1 MTKRI
6 FATAIAAAVIATSL
20 PTAGAANALT
30 IVPTRTKGQAVY
42 VGSTRV
48 YPTGYNIN
56 DNNYFK
62 LRDVGKLAGFGVD
75 WNEDTRTVEISTTRT
90 APELTGITDTAVTG
104 ATAKPTDQRIT
115 VDGQEVSMTAYKI
128 KGNNYV
134 KLRDIGKTINFGVSF
149 NMATKAVSIDPNG
162 TYVEE
167 VKPTPST
174 PTAAAITKWNST
186 MDEFNEEM
194 IQNHS
199 DKDKLLAIAAKYGP
213 TITGKANATTADV
226 ISALESMTGAPVDA
240 ISFDDKPVSLYWAK
254 QLRKA
259 NGETVKDDTSV
270 SDNQISTGATV
281 TDAMLRQWEQE
292 MIVRINEERAKVG
305 APALVQDEMCMSFAQ
320 FWAKHLATVKFEHSE
335 WDDMYA
341 WVKGVDVKDVL
352 EPDGSFFMTEEMGK
366 EIERIS
372 GGENITGAGRLT
384 GIGYDPMTIAMNNFM
399 ASEGHRNTLLNTDY
413 SHVGI
418 GFAVSDDGQIYCSQ
432 TFSH

>member
-6 FATAIAAAVIATSL
+6 FVTAIAAAVIAASL
-20 PTAGAANALT
+20 PTAGATNALT
-30 IVPTRTKGQAVY
+30 AVPTSAKGQAVY

-115 VDGQEVSMTAYKI
+115 VDGKEVSMTAYKI

-149 NMATKAVSIDPNG
+149 NMATKTVSIDPNG

-199 DKDKLLAIAAKYGP
+199 DKDKLLAIAAKYGT

-259 NGETVKDDTSV
+259 NGENIVEVDPNFV
-270 SDNQISTGATV
+270 PV
-281 TDAMLRQWEQE
+281 TDAMLRQWENE
-292 MIVRINEERAKVG
+292 MIDSINAERAKAG
-305 APALVQDEMCMSFAQ
+305 LSALAKDDNVMKRAQAWAQHLTIEFRHSTWSEVEEFAN
-320 FWAKHLATVKFEHSE
+320 SI
-335 WDDMYA
+335 
-341 WVKGVDVKDVL
+341 GVDAN
-352 EPDGSFFMTEEMGK
+352 S
-366 EIERIS
+366 IS
-372 GGENITGAGRLT
+372 GGENIVGGCFVED
-384 GIGYDPMTIAMNNFM
+384 DPVKTDMEKFM
-399 ASEGHRNTLLNTDY
+399 ASAGHRATILDKDFTK
-413 SHVGI
+413 VGV
-418 GFAVSDDGQIYCSQ
+418 GFAVAADGRNIFCTQN
-432 TFSH
+432 FA

>member
-6 FATAIAAAVIATSL
+6 FVTAIAAAVIAASL
-20 PTAGAANALT
+20 PTAGATNALT
-30 IVPTRTKGQAVY
+30 AVPTSAKGQAVY

-90 APELTGITDTAVTG
+90 APELTGIADTAVTG
-104 ATAKPTDQRIT
+104 ATAKPTDQHIT
-115 VDGQEVSMTAYKI
+115 VDGKEVSMTAYKI

-134 KLRDIGKTINFGVSF
+134 KLRDIGKTINFGASF

-174 PTAAAITKWNST
+174 PSAAAITKWNST

-259 NGETVKDDTSV
+259 NGENIVEVDPDFV
-270 SDNQISTGATV
+270 PV
-281 TDAMLRQWEQE
+281 TDAMLRQWENE
-292 MIVRINEERAKVG
+292 MIDSINAERAKAG
-305 APALVQDEMCMSFAQ
+305 LSALAKDDNVMKRAQAWAQHLTIEFRHSTWSEVEEFAN
-320 FWAKHLATVKFEHSE
+320 SI
-335 WDDMYA
+335 
-341 WVKGVDVKDVL
+341 GVDAN
-352 EPDGSFFMTEEMGK
+352 S
-366 EIERIS
+366 IS
-372 GGENITGAGRLT
+372 GGENIVGGCFVED
-384 GIGYDPMTIAMNNFM
+384 DPVKTDMEKFM
-399 ASEGHRNTLLNTDY
+399 ASAGHRATILDKDFTR
-413 SHVGI
+413 VGV
-418 GFAVSDDGQIYCSQ
+418 GFAVAADGRNIFCTQN
-432 TFSH
+432 FA

>member
-6 FATAIAAAVIATSL
+6 FATAIAAAVIAAAL

-30 IVPTRTKGQAVY
+30 AVPTRTKGQAVY

-149 NMATKAVSIDPNG
+149 NMATKAVSIDPND

-259 NGETVKDDTSV
+259 NGENIVEVDPDFV
-270 SDNQISTGATV
+270 PV
-281 TDAMLRQWEQE
+281 TDAMLRQWENE
-292 MIVRINEERAKVG
+292 MIDSINAERAKAG
-305 APALVQDEMCMSFAQ
+305 LSALAKDDNVMKRAQAWAQHLTIEFRHSTWSEVEEFAN
-320 FWAKHLATVKFEHSE
+320 SI
-335 WDDMYA
+335 
-341 WVKGVDVKDVL
+341 GVDAN
-352 EPDGSFFMTEEMGK
+352 S
-366 EIERIS
+366 IS
-372 GGENITGAGRLT
+372 GGENIVGGCFVEDNPVKT
-384 GIGYDPMTIAMNNFM
+384 DMEKFM
-399 ASEGHRNTLLNTDY
+399 ASAGHRATILDKDFTR
-413 SHVGI
+413 VGV
-418 GFAVSDDGQIYCSQ
+418 GFAVAADGRNIFCTQN
-432 TFSH
+432 FA

>member
-30 IVPTRTKGQAVY
+30 AVPTRTKGQAVY

-259 NGETVKDDTSV
+259 NGENIVEVDPDFV
-270 SDNQISTGATV
+270 PV
-281 TDAMLRQWEQE
+281 TDAMLRQWENE
-292 MIVRINEERAKVG
+292 MIDSINAERAKAG
-305 APALVQDEMCMSFAQ
+305 LSALAKDDNVMKRAQAWAQHLTIEFRHSTWSEVEEFAN
-320 FWAKHLATVKFEHSE
+320 SI
-335 WDDMYA
+335 
-341 WVKGVDVKDVL
+341 GVDAN
-352 EPDGSFFMTEEMGK
+352 S
-366 EIERIS
+366 IS
-372 GGENITGAGRLT
+372 GGENIVGGCFVED
-384 GIGYDPMTIAMNNFM
+384 DPVKTDMEKFM
-399 ASEGHRNTLLNTDY
+399 ASAGHRAPILDKDFTR
-413 SHVGI
+413 VGV
-418 GFAVSDDGQIYCSQ
+418 GFAVAADGRNIFCTQN
-432 TFSH
+432 FA

>member
-6 FATAIAAAVIATSL
+6 FVTAIAAAVIAASL
-20 PTAGAANALT
+20 PTAGATNALT
-30 IVPTRTKGQAVY
+30 AVPTSAKGQAVY

-90 APELTGITDTAVTG
+90 APELTGIADTAVTG

-115 VDGQEVSMTAYKI
+115 VDGKEVSMTAYKI

-167 VKPTPST
+167 VKPTPPST

-259 NGETVKDDTSV
+259 NGENIVEVDPNFV
-270 SDNQISTGATV
+270 PV
-281 TDAMLRQWEQE
+281 TDAMLRQWENE
-292 MIVRINEERAKVG
+292 MIDSINAERAKAG
-305 APALVQDEMCMSFAQ
+305 LSALAKDDNVMKRAQAWAQHLTIEFRHSTWSEVEEFAN
-320 FWAKHLATVKFEHSE
+320 SI
-335 WDDMYA
+335 
-341 WVKGVDVKDVL
+341 GVDAN
-352 EPDGSFFMTEEMGK
+352 S
-366 EIERIS
+366 IS
-372 GGENITGAGRLT
+372 GGENIVGGCFVED
-384 GIGYDPMTIAMNNFM
+384 DPVKTDMEKFM
-399 ASEGHRNTLLNTDY
+399 ASAGHRATILDKDFTK
-413 SHVGI
+413 VGV
-418 GFAVSDDGQIYCSQ
+418 GFAVAADGRNIFCTQN
-432 TFSH
+432 FA

>member
-30 IVPTRTKGQAVY
+30 AVPTRTKGQAVY

-90 APELTGITDTAVTG
+90 APELAGIADTAVTG

-115 VDGQEVSMTAYKI
+115 VDGKEVSMTAYKI

-167 VKPTPST
+167 VKPTTPST

-240 ISFDDKPVSLYWAK
+240 ISFDNKPVSLYWAK

-259 NGETVKDDTSV
+259 NGETVKEDTSV
-270 SDNQISTGATV
+270 SDNQTSTGATV

-305 APALVQDEMCMSFAQ
+305 APALVQDNDLMWSAQ
-320 FWAKHLATVKFEHSE
+320 FWAQHLTTEWRHAVYGEIKELADAQGIPVKSN
-335 WDDMYA
+335 
-341 WVKGVDVKDVL
+341 
-352 EPDGSFFMTEEMGK
+352 
-366 EIERIS
+366 IEDLIN
-372 GGENITGAGRLT
+372 GENITGAGRLT

-413 SHVGI
+413 TRVGI
-418 GFAVSDDGQIYCSQ
+418 GFAVSADGQIYCCQ
-432 TFSH
+432 HFGR

>member
-6 FATAIAAAVIATSL
+6 FVTAIAAAVIAASL
-20 PTAGAANALT
+20 PTAGATNALT
-30 IVPTRTKGQAVY
+30 AVPTSAKGQAVY

-115 VDGQEVSMTAYKI
+115 VDGKEVSMTAYKI
-128 KGNNYV
+128 KCNNYV

-174 PTAAAITKWNST
+174 PSAAAITKWNST

-199 DKDKLLAIAAKYGP
+199 DKDKLLAIAAKYGT

-259 NGETVKDDTSV
+259 NGENIVEVDPNFV
-270 SDNQISTGATV
+270 PV
-281 TDAMLRQWEQE
+281 TDAMLRQWENE
-292 MIVRINEERAKVG
+292 MIDSINAERAKAG
-305 APALVQDEMCMSFAQ
+305 LSALAKDDNVMKRAQAWAQHLTIEFRHSTWSEVEEFAN
-320 FWAKHLATVKFEHSE
+320 SI
-335 WDDMYA
+335 
-341 WVKGVDVKDVL
+341 GVDAN
-352 EPDGSFFMTEEMGK
+352 S
-366 EIERIS
+366 IS
-372 GGENITGAGRLT
+372 GGENIVGGCFVED
-384 GIGYDPMTIAMNNFM
+384 DPVKTDMEKFM
-399 ASEGHRNTLLNTDY
+399 ASAGHRATILDKDFTK
-413 SHVGI
+413 VGV
-418 GFAVSDDGQIYCSQ
+418 GFAVAADGRNIFCTQN
-432 TFSH
+432 FA

>member
-6 FATAIAAAVIATSL
+6 FVTAIAAAVIAASL
-20 PTAGAANALT
+20 PTAGATNALT
-30 IVPTRTKGQAVY
+30 AVPTSAKGQAVY

-115 VDGQEVSMTAYKI
+115 VDGKEVSMTAYKI

-174 PTAAAITKWNST
+174 PSAAAITKWNST

-199 DKDKLLAIAAKYGP
+199 DKDKLLAIAAKYGT

-259 NGETVKDDTSV
+259 NGENIVEVDPNFV
-270 SDNQISTGATV
+270 PV
-281 TDAMLRQWEQE
+281 TDAMLRQWENE
-292 MIVRINEERAKVG
+292 MIDSINAERAKAG
-305 APALVQDEMCMSFAQ
+305 LSALAKDDNVMKCAQAWAQHLTIEFRHSTWSEVEEFAN
-320 FWAKHLATVKFEHSE
+320 SI
-335 WDDMYA
+335 
-341 WVKGVDVKDVL
+341 GVDAN
-352 EPDGSFFMTEEMGK
+352 S
-366 EIERIS
+366 IS
-372 GGENITGAGRLT
+372 GGENIVGGCFVED
-384 GIGYDPMTIAMNNFM
+384 DPVKTDMEKFM
-399 ASEGHRNTLLNTDY
+399 ASAGHRATILDKDFTK
-413 SHVGI
+413 VGV
-418 GFAVSDDGQIYCSQ
+418 GFAVAADGRNIFCTQN
-432 TFSH
+432 FA

>member
-115 VDGQEVSMTAYKI
+115 VDGKEVSMTAYKI

-259 NGETVKDDTSV
+259 NGENIVEVDPNFV
-270 SDNQISTGATV
+270 PV
-281 TDAMLRQWEQE
+281 TDAMLRQWENE
-292 MIVRINEERAKVG
+292 MIDSINAERAKAG
-305 APALVQDEMCMSFAQ
+305 LSALAKDDNVMKRAQAWAQHLTIEFRHSTWSEVEEFAN
-320 FWAKHLATVKFEHSE
+320 SI
-335 WDDMYA
+335 
-341 WVKGVDVKDVL
+341 GVDAN
-352 EPDGSFFMTEEMGK
+352 S
-366 EIERIS
+366 IS
-372 GGENITGAGRLT
+372 GGENIVGGCFVED
-384 GIGYDPMTIAMNNFM
+384 DPVKTDMEKFM
-399 ASEGHRNTLLNTDY
+399 ASAGHRATILDKDFTK
-413 SHVGI
+413 VGV
-418 GFAVSDDGQIYCSQ
+418 GFAVAADGRNIFCTQN
-432 TFSH
+432 FA

>member
-115 VDGQEVSMTAYKI
+115 VDGKEVSMTAYKI

-259 NGETVKDDTSV
+259 NGENIVEVDPDFV
-270 SDNQISTGATV
+270 PV
-281 TDAMLRQWEQE
+281 TDAMLRQWENE
-292 MIVRINEERAKVG
+292 MIDSINAERAKAG
-305 APALVQDEMCMSFAQ
+305 LSALAKDDNVMKRAQAWAQHLTIEFRHSTWSEVEEFAN
-320 FWAKHLATVKFEHSE
+320 SI
-335 WDDMYA
+335 
-341 WVKGVDVKDVL
+341 GVDAN
-352 EPDGSFFMTEEMGK
+352 S
-366 EIERIS
+366 IS
-372 GGENITGAGRLT
+372 GGENIVGGCFVED
-384 GIGYDPMTIAMNNFM
+384 DPVKTDMEKFM
-399 ASEGHRNTLLNTDY
+399 ASAGHRATILDKDFTRV
-413 SHVGI
+413 SV
-418 GFAVSDDGQIYCSQ
+418 GFAVAADGRNIFCTQN
-432 TFSH
+432 FA

>member
-30 IVPTRTKGQAVY
+30 AVPTRTKGQAVY

-90 APELTGITDTAVTG
+90 APELTEITDTAVTG
-104 ATAKPTDQRIT
+104 VTAKPTDQRIT

-240 ISFDDKPVSLYWAK
+240 ISFDNKPVSLYWAK

-259 NGETVKDDTSV
+259 NGENIVEVDPDFV
-270 SDNQISTGATV
+270 PV
-281 TDAMLRQWEQE
+281 TDAMLRQWENE
-292 MIVRINEERAKVG
+292 MIDSINAERAKAG
-305 APALVQDEMCMSFAQ
+305 LSALAKDDNVMKRAQAWAQHLTIEFRHSTWSEVEEFAN
-320 FWAKHLATVKFEHSE
+320 SI
-335 WDDMYA
+335 
-341 WVKGVDVKDVL
+341 GVDAN
-352 EPDGSFFMTEEMGK
+352 S
-366 EIERIS
+366 IS
-372 GGENITGAGRLT
+372 GGENIVGGCFVED
-384 GIGYDPMTIAMNNFM
+384 DPVKTDMEKFM
-399 ASEGHRNTLLNTDY
+399 ASAGHRATILDKDFTR
-413 SHVGI
+413 VGV
-418 GFAVSDDGQIYCSQ
+418 GFAVAADGRNIFCTQN
-432 TFSH
+432 FA

>member
-1 MTKRI
+1 MKKTI
-6 FATAIAAAVIATSL
+6 VTAICAAALTVSSL
-20 PTAGAANALT
+20 PAAGAVPATVTAT
-30 IVPTRTKGQAVY
+30 PTRDLGQAVY

-75 WNEDTRTVEISTTRT
+75 WNEDTRTVEINTTRT

-115 VDGQEVSMTAYKI
+115 VDGKEVSMTAYKI

-226 ISALESMTGAPVDA
+226 ISALKSMTGAPVDA

-259 NGETVKDDTSV
+259 NGENIVEVDPDFV
-270 SDNQISTGATV
+270 PV
-281 TDAMLRQWEQE
+281 TDAMLRP
-292 MIVRINEERAKVG
+292 VG
-305 APALVQDEMCMSFAQ
+305 
-320 FWAKHLATVKFEHSE
+320 K
-335 WDDMYA
+335 
-341 WVKGVDVKDVL
+341 
-352 EPDGSFFMTEEMGK
+352 
-366 EIERIS
+366 
-372 GGENITGAGRLT
+372 
-384 GIGYDPMTIAMNNFM
+384 
-399 ASEGHRNTLLNTDY
+399 RND
-413 SHVGI
+413 
-418 GFAVSDDGQIYCSQ
+418 
-432 TFSH
+432 

>member
-115 VDGQEVSMTAYKI
+115 VDGKEVSMTAYKI

-174 PTAAAITKWNST
+174 PSAAAITKWNST

-259 NGETVKDDTSV
+259 NGENIVEVDPNFV
-270 SDNQISTGATV
+270 PV
-281 TDAMLRQWEQE
+281 TDAMLRQWENE
-292 MIVRINEERAKVG
+292 MIDSINAERAKAG
-305 APALVQDEMCMSFAQ
+305 LSALAKDDNVMKRAQAWAQHLTIEFRHSTWSEVEEFAN
-320 FWAKHLATVKFEHSE
+320 SI
-335 WDDMYA
+335 
-341 WVKGVDVKDVL
+341 GVDAN
-352 EPDGSFFMTEEMGK
+352 S
-366 EIERIS
+366 IS
-372 GGENITGAGRLT
+372 GGENIVGGCFVED
-384 GIGYDPMTIAMNNFM
+384 DPVKTDMEKFM
-399 ASEGHRNTLLNTDY
+399 ASAGHRATILDKDFTK
-413 SHVGI
+413 VGV
-418 GFAVSDDGQIYCSQ
+418 GFAVAADGRNIFCTQN
-432 TFSH
+432 FA

>member
-30 IVPTRTKGQAVY
+30 VVPTSAKGQAVY

-90 APELTGITDTAVTG
+90 APELTGIADTAVTG
-104 ATAKPTDQRIT
+104 ATAKPTDQHIT
-115 VDGQEVSMTAYKI
+115 VDGKEVSMTAYKI

-174 PTAAAITKWNST
+174 PSAAAITKWNST

-199 DKDKLLAIAAKYGP
+199 DKAKLLAIAAKYGT
-213 TITGKANATTADV
+213 TITGKTNATTADV

-240 ISFDDKPVSLYWAK
+240 ISFDNKPVSLYWAK

-259 NGETVKDDTSV
+259 NGEAVKEDTSV
-270 SDNQISTGATV
+270 SDNQTSAGATV
-281 TDAMLRQWEQE
+281 TDAMINGWKQE
-292 MIVRINEERAKVG
+292 MIRLVNEERTKAGVQT
-305 APALVQDEMCMSFAQ
+305 LVADDNLMQWSQYWSERVTSDWRHSTWEEEAEYAQ
-320 FWAKHLATVKFEHSE
+320 KMGIAH
-335 WDDMYA
+335 
-341 WVKGVDVKDVL
+341 DV
-352 EPDGSFFMTEEMGK
+352 
-366 EIERIS
+366 IA
-372 GGENITGAGRLT
+372 GGENLAQEYNHPSSEVAKVLVSSL
-384 GIGYDPMTIAMNNFM
+384 MN
-399 ASEGHRNTLLNTDY
+399 SEGHKRTLLIPEYTRIG
-413 SHVGI
+413 VGI
-418 GFAVSDDGQIYCSQ
+418 AVGSDGTVYAC
-432 TFSH
+432 HNYAE

>member
-6 FATAIAAAVIATSL
+6 FATAIAAAVITTSL

-30 IVPTRTKGQAVY
+30 AVPTRTKGQAVY

-90 APELTGITDTAVTG
+90 APELTGIADTAVTG

-115 VDGQEVSMTAYKI
+115 VDGKEVSMTAYKI

-167 VKPTPST
+167 VKPTTPST

-270 SDNQISTGATV
+270 SDNQTSTGATV

-305 APALVQDEMCMSFAQ
+305 APALVQDKNLMQWAQ
-320 FWAKHLATVKFEHSE
+320 YWAKHLTTEFRHSV
-335 WDDMYA
+335 WSDNTAYAKLVGISADDI
-341 WVKGVDVKDVL
+341 D
-352 EPDGSFFMTEEMGK
+352 SQ
-366 EIERIS
+366 
-372 GGENITGAGRLT
+372 ENIASGCPVTKNPVKTDMDA
-384 GIGYDPMTIAMNNFM
+384 FM
-399 ASEGHRNTLLNTDY
+399 ASAGHRATLLDPEWTR
-413 SHVGI
+413 VGV
-418 GFAVSDDGQIYCSQ
+418 GFARSADGYSVHCAQE
-432 TFSH
+432 FMK

>member
-6 FATAIAAAVIATSL
+6 FVTAIAAAVIAASL
-20 PTAGAANALT
+20 PTAGATNALT
-30 IVPTRTKGQAVY
+30 AVPTSAKGQAVY

-56 DNNYFK
+56 DNNYFT

-115 VDGQEVSMTAYKI
+115 VDGKEVSMTAYKI

-174 PTAAAITKWNST
+174 PSAAAITKWNST

-199 DKDKLLAIAAKYGP
+199 DKDKLLAIAAKYGT

-259 NGETVKDDTSV
+259 NGENIVEVDPNFV
-270 SDNQISTGATV
+270 PV
-281 TDAMLRQWEQE
+281 TDAMLRQWENE
-292 MIVRINEERAKVG
+292 MIDSINAERAKAG
-305 APALVQDEMCMSFAQ
+305 LSALAKDDNVMKRAQAWAQHLTIEFRHSTWSEVEEFAN
-320 FWAKHLATVKFEHSE
+320 SI
-335 WDDMYA
+335 
-341 WVKGVDVKDVL
+341 GVDAN
-352 EPDGSFFMTEEMGK
+352 S
-366 EIERIS
+366 IS
-372 GGENITGAGRLT
+372 GGENIVGGCFVED
-384 GIGYDPMTIAMNNFM
+384 DPVKTDMEKFM
-399 ASEGHRNTLLNTDY
+399 ASAGHRATILDKDFTK
-413 SHVGI
+413 VGV
-418 GFAVSDDGQIYCSQ
+418 GFAVAADGRNIFCTQN
-432 TFSH
+432 FA

>member
-115 VDGQEVSMTAYKI
+115 ADGKEVSMTAYKI

-259 NGETVKDDTSV
+259 NGENIVEVDPDFV
-270 SDNQISTGATV
+270 PV
-281 TDAMLRQWEQE
+281 TDAMLRQWENE
-292 MIVRINEERAKVG
+292 MIDSINAERAKAG
-305 APALVQDEMCMSFAQ
+305 LSALAKDDNVMKRAQAWAQHLTIEFRHSTWSEVEEFAN
-320 FWAKHLATVKFEHSE
+320 SI
-335 WDDMYA
+335 
-341 WVKGVDVKDVL
+341 GVDAN
-352 EPDGSFFMTEEMGK
+352 S
-366 EIERIS
+366 IS
-372 GGENITGAGRLT
+372 GGENIVGGCFVED
-384 GIGYDPMTIAMNNFM
+384 DPVKTDMEKFM
-399 ASEGHRNTLLNTDY
+399 ASAGHRATILDKDFTR
-413 SHVGI
+413 VGV
-418 GFAVSDDGQIYCSQ
+418 GFAVAADGRNIFCTQN
-432 TFSH
+432 FA

>member
-6 FATAIAAAVIATSL
+6 FVTAIAAAVIAASL
-20 PTAGAANALT
+20 PTAGATNALT
-30 IVPTRTKGQAVY
+30 AVPTSAKGQAVY

-115 VDGQEVSMTAYKI
+115 VDGKEVSMTAYKI

-174 PTAAAITKWNST
+174 PSAAAITKWNST

-199 DKDKLLAIAAKYGP
+199 DKDKLLAIAAKYGT

-259 NGETVKDDTSV
+259 NGENIVEVDPNFV
-270 SDNQISTGATV
+270 PV
-281 TDAMLRQWEQE
+281 TDAMLRQWENE
-292 MIVRINEERAKVG
+292 MIDSINAERAKAG
-305 APALVQDEMCMSFAQ
+305 LSALAKDDNVMKRAQAWAQHLTIEFRHSTWSEVEEFAN
-320 FWAKHLATVKFEHSE
+320 SI
-335 WDDMYA
+335 
-341 WVKGVDVKDVL
+341 GVDAN
-352 EPDGSFFMTEEMGK
+352 S
-366 EIERIS
+366 IS
-372 GGENITGAGRLT
+372 GGENIVGGCFVED
-384 GIGYDPMTIAMNNFM
+384 DPVKTDMEKFM
-399 ASEGHRNTLLNTDY
+399 ASAGHRATILDKDFTK
-413 SHVGI
+413 VGV
-418 GFAVSDDGQIYCSQ
+418 GFAVAADGRI
-432 TFSH
+432 FSVHKTSRNII

>member
-6 FATAIAAAVIATSL
+6 FATAIAAAVIAAAL

-30 IVPTRTKGQAVY
+30 AVPTRTKGQAVY

-149 NMATKAVSIDPNG
+149 NMATKAVSIDPND

-259 NGETVKDDTSV
+259 NGENIVEVDPDFV
-270 SDNQISTGATV
+270 PV
-281 TDAMLRQWEQE
+281 TDAMLRQWENE
-292 MIVRINEERAKVG
+292 MIDSINAERAKAG
-305 APALVQDEMCMSFAQ
+305 LSALAKDDNVMKRAQAWAQHLTIEFRHSTWSEVEEFAN
-320 FWAKHLATVKFEHSE
+320 SI
-335 WDDMYA
+335 
-341 WVKGVDVKDVL
+341 GVDAN
-352 EPDGSFFMTEEMGK
+352 S
-366 EIERIS
+366 IS
-372 GGENITGAGRLT
+372 GGENIVGGCFVED
-384 GIGYDPMTIAMNNFM
+384 DPVKTDMEKFM
-399 ASEGHRNTLLNTDY
+399 ASAGHRATILDKDFTR
-413 SHVGI
+413 VGV
-418 GFAVSDDGQIYCSQ
+418 GFAVAADGRNIFCTQN
-432 TFSH
+432 FA

>member
-6 FATAIAAAVIATSL
+6 FVTAIAAAVIAASL
-20 PTAGAANALT
+20 PTAGATNALT
-30 IVPTRTKGQAVY
+30 AVPTSAKGQAVY

-115 VDGQEVSMTAYKI
+115 VDGKEVSMTAYKI

-174 PTAAAITKWNST
+174 PSAAAITKWNST

-226 ISALESMTGAPVDA
+226 ISALESMTDAPVDA

-259 NGETVKDDTSV
+259 NGENIVEVDPDFV
-270 SDNQISTGATV
+270 PV
-281 TDAMLRQWEQE
+281 TDAMLRQWENE
-292 MIVRINEERAKVG
+292 MIDSINAERAKAG
-305 APALVQDEMCMSFAQ
+305 LSALAKDDNVMKRAQAWAQHLTIEFRHSTWSEVEEFAN
-320 FWAKHLATVKFEHSE
+320 SI
-335 WDDMYA
+335 
-341 WVKGVDVKDVL
+341 GVDAN
-352 EPDGSFFMTEEMGK
+352 S
-366 EIERIS
+366 IS
-372 GGENITGAGRLT
+372 GGENIVGGCFVED
-384 GIGYDPMTIAMNNFM
+384 DPVKTDMEKFM
-399 ASEGHRNTLLNTDY
+399 ASAGHRATILDKDFTK
-413 SHVGI
+413 VGV
-418 GFAVSDDGQIYCSQ
+418 GFAVAADGRNIFCTQN
-432 TFSH
+432 FA

>member
-6 FATAIAAAVIATSL
+6 FATAIAAAVIAASL

-30 IVPTRTKGQAVY
+30 VVPTSAKGQAVY

-90 APELTGITDTAVTG
+90 APELTGIADTAVTG

-115 VDGQEVSMTAYKI
+115 VDGKEVSMTVYKI

-174 PTAAAITKWNST
+174 PSAAAITKWNST

-199 DKDKLLAIAAKYGP
+199 DKAKLLAIAAKYST
-213 TITGKANATTADV
+213 TITGKANATTVDV

-240 ISFDDKPVSLYWAK
+240 ISFDNKPVSLYWAK

-259 NGETVKDDTSV
+259 NGETVRE
-270 SDNQISTGATV
+270 DNSSTPTTTV

-305 APALVQDEMCMSFAQ
+305 APALVQDEKCMEFAQ
-320 FWAKHLATVKFEHSE
+320 FWAKHLATVKFEHSTVAE
-335 WDDMYA
+335 MYA
-341 WVKGVDVKDVL
+341 WVKGVDVEDVL
-352 EPDGSFFMTEEMGK
+352 NPDGSFDLTEEMGK
-366 EIERIS
+366 EIKCFA
-372 GGENITGAGRLT
+372 GGENIAG
-384 GIGYDPMTIAMNNFM
+384 GCFAEEDPVKTDMSKFM
-399 ASEGHRNTLLNTDY
+399 ASEGHRNNLLNSDY

-418 GFAVSDDGQIYCSQ
+418 GFAVAADGHNIFCCQ
-432 TFSH
+432 TFSR

>member
-6 FATAIAAAVIATSL
+6 FVTAIAAAVIAASL
-20 PTAGAANALT
+20 PTAGATNALT
-30 IVPTRTKGQAVY
+30 AVPTSAKGQAVY

-90 APELTGITDTAVTG
+90 APELAGIADTAVTG

-115 VDGQEVSMTAYKI
+115 VDGKEVSMTAYKI

-174 PTAAAITKWNST
+174 PTAAAIIKWNST

-259 NGETVKDDTSV
+259 NGENIVEVDPDFV
-270 SDNQISTGATV
+270 PV
-281 TDAMLRQWEQE
+281 TDAMLRQWENE
-292 MIVRINEERAKVG
+292 MIDSINAERAKAG
-305 APALVQDEMCMSFAQ
+305 LSALAKDDNVMKRAQAWAQHLTIEFRHSTWSEVEEFAN
-320 FWAKHLATVKFEHSE
+320 SI
-335 WDDMYA
+335 
-341 WVKGVDVKDVL
+341 GVDAN
-352 EPDGSFFMTEEMGK
+352 S
-366 EIERIS
+366 IS
-372 GGENITGAGRLT
+372 GGENIVGGCFVED
-384 GIGYDPMTIAMNNFM
+384 DPVKTDMEKFM
-399 ASEGHRNTLLNTDY
+399 ASAGHRATILDKDFTR
-413 SHVGI
+413 VGV
-418 GFAVSDDGQIYCSQ
+418 GFAVAADGRNIFCTQN
-432 TFSH
+432 FA

>member
-75 WNEDTRTVEISTTRT
+75 WNEDTRTVEINTTRT
-90 APELTGITDTAVTG
+90 APELTGIADTAVTG

-115 VDGQEVSMTAYKI
+115 VDGKEVSMTAYKI

-240 ISFDDKPVSLYWAK
+240 ISFDNKPVSLYWAK

-259 NGETVKDDTSV
+259 NGENIVEVDPDFV
-270 SDNQISTGATV
+270 PV
-281 TDAMLRQWEQE
+281 TDAMLRQWENE
-292 MIVRINEERAKVG
+292 MIDSINAERAKAG
-305 APALVQDEMCMSFAQ
+305 LSALAKDDNVMKRAQAWAQHLTIEFRHSTWSEVEEFAN
-320 FWAKHLATVKFEHSE
+320 SI
-335 WDDMYA
+335 
-341 WVKGVDVKDVL
+341 GVDAN
-352 EPDGSFFMTEEMGK
+352 S
-366 EIERIS
+366 IS
-372 GGENITGAGRLT
+372 GGENIVGGCFVED
-384 GIGYDPMTIAMNNFM
+384 DPVKTDMEKFM
-399 ASEGHRNTLLNTDY
+399 ASAGHRATILDKDFTR
-413 SHVGI
+413 VGV
-418 GFAVSDDGQIYCSQ
+418 GFAVAADGRNIFCTQN
-432 TFSH
+432 FA

>member
-6 FATAIAAAVIATSL
+6 FATAIATAVIATSL

-30 IVPTRTKGQAVY
+30 VVPTRTKGQAVY

-62 LRDVGKLAGFGVD
+62 LRDVGKLAGFGVN

-259 NGETVKDDTSV
+259 NGENIVEVDPDFV
-270 SDNQISTGATV
+270 PV
-281 TDAMLRQWEQE
+281 TDAMLRQWENE
-292 MIVRINEERAKVG
+292 MIDSINAERAKAG
-305 APALVQDEMCMSFAQ
+305 LSALAKDDNVMKRAQAWAQHLTIEFRHSTWSEVEEFAN
-320 FWAKHLATVKFEHSE
+320 SI
-335 WDDMYA
+335 
-341 WVKGVDVKDVL
+341 GVDAN
-352 EPDGSFFMTEEMGK
+352 S
-366 EIERIS
+366 IS
-372 GGENITGAGRLT
+372 GGENIVGGCFVED
-384 GIGYDPMTIAMNNFM
+384 DPVKTDMEKFM
-399 ASEGHRNTLLNTDY
+399 ASAGHRATILDKDFTR
-413 SHVGI
+413 VGV
-418 GFAVSDDGQIYCSQ
+418 GFAVAADGRNIFCTQN
-432 TFSH
+432 FA

>member
-115 VDGQEVSMTAYKI
+115 VDGKEVSMTAYKI

-259 NGETVKDDTSV
+259 NGENIVEVDPDFV
-270 SDNQISTGATV
+270 PV
-281 TDAMLRQWEQE
+281 TDAMLRQWENE
-292 MIVRINEERAKVG
+292 MIDSINAERAKAG
-305 APALVQDEMCMSFAQ
+305 LSALAKDDNVMKRAQAWAQHLTIEFRHSTWSEVEEFAN
-320 FWAKHLATVKFEHSE
+320 SI
-335 WDDMYA
+335 
-341 WVKGVDVKDVL
+341 GVDAN
-352 EPDGSFFMTEEMGK
+352 S
-366 EIERIS
+366 IS
-372 GGENITGAGRLT
+372 GGENIVGGCFVED
-384 GIGYDPMTIAMNNFM
+384 DPVKTDMEKFM
-399 ASEGHRNTLLNTDY
+399 ASAGHRATILDKDFTK
-413 SHVGI
+413 VGV
-418 GFAVSDDGQIYCSQ
+418 GFAVAADGRNIFCTQN
-432 TFSH
+432 FA

>member
-6 FATAIAAAVIATSL
+6 FVTAIAAAVIAASL
-20 PTAGAANALT
+20 PTAGATNALT
-30 IVPTRTKGQAVY
+30 AVPTSAKGQAVY

-115 VDGQEVSMTAYKI
+115 VDGKEVSMTAYKS

-174 PTAAAITKWNST
+174 PSAAAITKWNST

-199 DKDKLLAIAAKYGP
+199 DKDKLLAIAAKYGT

-259 NGETVKDDTSV
+259 NGENIVEVDPNFV
-270 SDNQISTGATV
+270 PV
-281 TDAMLRQWEQE
+281 TDAMLRQWENE
-292 MIVRINEERAKVG
+292 MIDSINAERAKAG
-305 APALVQDEMCMSFAQ
+305 LSALAKDDNVMKRAQAWAQHLTIEFRHSTWSEVEEFAN
-320 FWAKHLATVKFEHSE
+320 SI
-335 WDDMYA
+335 
-341 WVKGVDVKDVL
+341 GVDAN
-352 EPDGSFFMTEEMGK
+352 S
-366 EIERIS
+366 IS
-372 GGENITGAGRLT
+372 GGENIVGGCFVED
-384 GIGYDPMTIAMNNFM
+384 DPVKTDMEKFM
-399 ASEGHRNTLLNTDY
+399 ASAGHRATILDKDFTK
-413 SHVGI
+413 VGV
-418 GFAVSDDGQIYCSQ
+418 GFAVAADGRNIFCTQN
-432 TFSH
+432 FA

>member
-30 IVPTRTKGQAVY
+30 AVPTRTKGQAVY

-56 DNNYFK
+56 DSNYFK

-115 VDGQEVSMTAYKI
+115 VDGKEVSMTAYKI

-174 PTAAAITKWNST
+174 PTAAAITKWNRT

-259 NGETVKDDTSV
+259 NGENIVEVDPDFV
-270 SDNQISTGATV
+270 PV
-281 TDAMLRQWEQE
+281 TDAMLRQWENE
-292 MIVRINEERAKVG
+292 MIDSINAERAKAG
-305 APALVQDEMCMSFAQ
+305 LSALAKDDNVMKRAQAWAQHLTIEFRHSTWSEVEEFAN
-320 FWAKHLATVKFEHSE
+320 SI
-335 WDDMYA
+335 
-341 WVKGVDVKDVL
+341 GVDAN
-352 EPDGSFFMTEEMGK
+352 S
-366 EIERIS
+366 IS
-372 GGENITGAGRLT
+372 GGENIVGGCFVED
-384 GIGYDPMTIAMNNFM
+384 DPVKTDMEKFM
-399 ASEGHRNTLLNTDY
+399 ASAGHRATILDKDFTR
-413 SHVGI
+413 VGV
-418 GFAVSDDGQIYCSQ
+418 GFAVAADGRNIFCTQN
-432 TFSH
+432 FA